1 MADEQKFESKLR
13 RWKYVATNIKG
24 EKIKGVGFAE
34 SVDDLRDK
42 LTYDDLFLKN
52 AKLDKPSPF
61 LNIFTVSKG
70 ELTNFCNN
78 FSIMYSAKISIVD
91 CLNKLKSS
99 ELFSKTFTDI
109 LDSLYV
115 SVKGGTPMWQAM
127 DKYPKVF
134 PVFFRK
140 MVKVGERANTL
151 DKVLIQLSEYY
162 QFNAEMRARTRS
174 ALVYPMLLLVLM
186 IGTVAVM
193 FLYVIP
199 TFMAAFS
206 SMEVTMPPLT
216 MFVFN
221 LSQWTVDHWQIL
233 LIVLV
238 AIIVFCSIFFNNT
251 LPGKY
256 TSSWLALHVPLVRT
270 VTVNALSAKFA
281 RSLSLLLMSSEQLIP
296 SLETVKEVLENRIYI
311 DKMEKVIY
319 DVKYNGS
326 ALSSALEKYQLF
338 DSIIPEIVGCGELAE
353 NVGGVLADSWLP
365 YYRATQRAAETMA
378 TLMQPVTLVVMGG
391 LVALMF
397 LAVYSPVLAIIEQL
411 L

>member
-1 MADEQKFESKLR
+1 MAEEQKFESKLR

-34 SVDDLRDK
+34 SIDDLRDK
-42 LTYDDLFLKN
+42 LTYDDLFLKK
-52 AKLDKPSPF
+52 ARLDKPSPF
-61 LNIFTVSKG
+61 LNVFTVSRG

-99 ELFSKTFTDI
+99 KLFSKTFTDI

-115 SVKGGTPMWQAM
+115 SVKGGMPMWQAM

-134 PVFFRK
+134 PVIFRK

-206 SMEVTMPPLT
+206 SMEVEMPPLT

-221 LSQWTVDHWQIL
+221 LSQWTVDHWHIL
-233 LIVLV
+233 LLVLV
-238 AIIVFCSIFFNNT
+238 AFIVFCSIFFNT
-251 LPGKY
+251 VPGKY
-256 TSSWLALHVPLVRT
+256 ASSWLALNVPLVRT

-281 RSLSLLLMSSEQLIP
+281 RSLSLLLMSSEQLIS
-296 SLETVKEVLENRIYI
+296 SLETVKEVLENRIYT
-311 DKMEKVIY
+311 DKMDKVIY
-319 DVKYNGS
+319 EVKYNG
-326 ALSSALEKYQLF
+326 ATLSSCLTKYHLF

-353 NVGGVLADSWLP
+353 NVGGVLADAWLP
-365 YYRATQRAAETMA
+365 YYRATQRAAEAMA
-378 TLMQPVTLVVMGG
+378 TLMQPVTLIVMGG

>member
-1 MADEQKFESKLR
+1 MAEEQKFESKLR

-24 EKIKGVGFAE
+24 EKIKGSGFAE

-42 LTYDDLFLKN
+42 LTYDDLFLKK

-78 FSIMYSAKISIVD
+78 FSIMYSAKISVVD
-91 CLNKLKSS
+91 CLNKLKNSK
-99 ELFSKTFTDI
+99 LFSKTFTDI

-115 SVKGGTPMWQAM
+115 SVKGGMPMWQAM

-134 PVFFRK
+134 PDFFRK
-140 MVKVGERANTL
+140 MVKVGERSDML

-206 SMEVTMPPLT
+206 SMEVEMPPLT

-221 LSQWTVDHWQIL
+221 LSQWTVDHWYIL
-233 LIVLV
+233 LIALIV
-238 AIIVFCSIFFNNT
+238 IIVFCFIFFNT

-256 TSSWLALHVPLVRT
+256 VSSWLALNVPFIRT
-270 VTVNALSAKFA
+270 VTVNALSAKFC

-296 SLETVKEVLENRIYI
+296 SLETVKEVLENRIYV
-311 DKMEKVIY
+311 DRMEKVIY
-319 DVKYNGS
+319 DVKYNGA
-326 ALSSALEKYQLF
+326 ALSSCLAKYNLF
-338 DSIIPEIVGCGELAE
+338 DPIIPEIVGCGELAE
-353 NVGGVLADSWLP
+353 NVSGVLANSWSP
-365 YYRATQRAAETMA
+365 YYRATQRAAEAMA
-378 TLMQPVTLVVMGG
+378 TLMQPVTLIVMGG